1 MMEEKRESK
10 VISVGSIKHGQGM
23 TCFAFNLAYKFST
36 LLDKKILII
45 DTNFIFKEIAY
56 IAEQNN
62 KNGIDDLISM
72 VKTQEL
78 TQEIFMLHTEEVNKH
93 LRVINS
99 TQIDALDYIKKN
111 DKYIIKIIE
120 EAKKY
125 FDIIIVDAGAG
136 TSKNSLMKQL
146 YEVSD
151 VFINM
156 LTQNAYIIDWYMT
169 HDEFKSEKVINVVN
183 MYEDDVYPDY
193 GDITKEFKLTDFVSV
208 RYSKL
213 FKNYYN
219 QKILDPFYKTEDLF
233 NNDFSQLIIKI
244 AEKAELKGLKK
255 LDIVNT
261 NMLIDAKYSE
271 KTKKG
276 FFANIFPFI
285 KK

>member
-1 MMEEKRESK
+1 MGDKKDSK

-23 TCFAFNLAYKFST
+23 TCFTFNLAYKLST

-45 DTNFIFKEIAY
+45 DTNFLFKEIAY
-56 IAEQNN
+56 MAEQNN

-78 TQEIFMLHTEEVNKH
+78 SQEIFMLHTEEINKH

-99 TQIDALDYIKKN
+99 TQIDTLDYIKKN

-125 FDIIIVDAGAG
+125 FDIIIIDAAAG
-136 TSKNSLMKQL
+136 TSKNSLIKQI
-146 YEVSD
+146 YEISD
-151 VFINM
+151 LFINM
-156 LTQNAYIIDWYMT
+156 LTQNAYIIDWYSR
-169 HDEFKSEKVINVVN
+169 HSEYKDEKVINVIN

-193 GDITKEFKLTDFVSV
+193 GDIKKEFKLDDFVSV

-213 FKNYYN
+213 FKNFYN

-233 NNDFSQLIIKI
+233 NNDFSQLIMKV
-244 AEKAELKGLKK
+244 AEKLNIVELKKM
-255 LDIVNT
+255 DIVNT
-261 NMLIDAKYSE
+261 NMLIDVKYSQKE
-271 KTKKG
+271 KKG
-276 FFANIFPFI
+276 IFARLFGS
-285 KK
+285 KKM

>member
-1 MMEEKRESK
+1 MSEKRDAK
-10 VISVGSIKHGQGM
+10 LISVGSIKHGQGI
-23 TCFAFNLAYKFST
+23 TCFTFNLAYKLST
-36 LLDKKILII
+36 LLDKKILIL
-45 DTNFIFKEIAY
+45 DTNFLFKEIAY
-56 IAEQNN
+56 IAEQTNP
-62 KNGIDDLISM
+62 NGIDDLISM

-93 LRVINS
+93 LRVVNS

-111 DKYIIKIIE
+111 DKYIMNIIQ

-136 TSKNSLMKQL
+136 INKNSLIKQL

-151 VFINM
+151 VFINI
-156 LTQNAYIIDWYMT
+156 LTQNAYIIDWYVK
-169 HDEFKSEKVINVVN
+169 HDEFKDDKVINVIN

-193 GDITKEFKLTDFVSV
+193 GNITKEFKLDDFVSV

-213 FKNYYN
+213 FKNFYN
-219 QKILDPFYKTEDLF
+219 QKILDPFYKTDDLF
-233 NNDFSQLIIKI
+233 NNDFSQLIIKV
-244 AEKAELKGLKK
+244 AEKLDLNELKK

-261 NMLIDAKYSE
+261 NMLIDQKYIE
-271 KTKKG
+271 KSKQG
-276 FFANIFPFI
+276 FFSRLFSF

>member
-1 MMEEKRESK
+1 MSDNRDPKI
-10 VISVGSIKHGQGM
+10 ISVGSIKHGQGM
-23 TCFAFNLAYKFST
+23 TCFTFNLAYKLST

-45 DTNFIFKEIAY
+45 DTNFMFKEIAY
-56 IAEQNN
+56 IAEQSNP
-62 KNGIDDLISM
+62 NGIDDLISM

-78 TQEIFMLHTEEVNKH
+78 TKEIFMLHTEEVNKH

-125 FDIIIVDAGAG
+125 FDIIIIDAGAG
-136 TSKNSLMKQL
+136 INKNALIKQL
-146 YEVSD
+146 YEISD

-156 LTQNAYIIDWYMT
+156 LTQNAYIIDWYSK
-169 HDEFKSEKVINVVN
+169 HDEFKDDKVINVVN
-183 MYEDDVYPDY
+183 MYEEDVYPDY
-193 GDITKEFKLTDFVSV
+193 GDIVKEFKLDDFVLV

-213 FKNYYN
+213 FRNFYN

-233 NNDFSQLIIKI
+233 NNDFSQLIKKI
-244 AEKAELKGLKK
+244 AEKLDFNALKK

-261 NMLIDAKYSE
+261 NMLIDTKYNE
-271 KTKKG
+271 KAKKG
-276 FFANIFPFI
+276 FFARLFSSKN
-285 KK
+285 

>member
-1 MMEEKRESK
+1 MGENRDAK

-23 TCFAFNLAYKFST
+23 TCFTFNLAYKLST

-45 DTNFIFKEIAY
+45 DTNFMFKEIAY
-56 IAEQNN
+56 LAEQTN

-111 DKYIIKIIE
+111 DKYILKIIE

-125 FDIIIVDAGAG
+125 FDFIIIDAGAG
-136 TSKNSLMKQL
+136 INKNSLIKQI
-146 YEVSD
+146 YEISD
-151 VFINM
+151 AFINM
-156 LTQNAYIIDWYMT
+156 LTQNAYIIDWYAT
-169 HDEFKSEKVINVVN
+169 HGEFKDDKVVNVIN
-183 MYEDDVYPDY
+183 MYEEDVYPDY
-193 GDITKEFKLTDFVSV
+193 GDIVKEFKLNDFVLV

-213 FKNYYN
+213 FKNFYN

-233 NNDFSQLIIKI
+233 NNDFSQLITKV
-244 AEKAELKGLKK
+244 AEKINLKELKK
-255 LDIVNT
+255 LDMVNT
-261 NMLIDAKYSE
+261 NMLIDTKYNE
-271 KTKKG
+271 KAKKG
-276 FFANIFPFI
+276 FFARLFS
-285 KK
+285 K

>member
-1 MMEEKRESK
+1 MSDNRDAK
-10 VISVGSIKHGQGM
+10 VISVGSVKHGQGI
-23 TCFAFNLAYKFST
+23 TCFAFNLAYKLSS

-45 DTNFIFKEIAY
+45 DTNFMFKEIAY

-78 TQEIFMLHTEEVNKH
+78 TKEVFMLYTEEVNKH

-125 FDIIIVDAGAG
+125 FDIIIIDAGAG
-136 TSKNSLMKQL
+136 TNKNSLIKQI
-146 YEVSD
+146 YEISD
-151 VFINM
+151 VFVNM
-156 LTQNAYIIDWYMT
+156 LTQNAYIINWYVT
-169 HDEFKSEKVINVVN
+169 HSEFKDEKVINVIN
-183 MYEDDVYPDY
+183 MYEEDVYPDY
-193 GDITKEFKLTDFVSV
+193 GDITKEFKLNDFVSV

-213 FKNYYN
+213 FKNFYN

-233 NNDFSQLIIKI
+233 NNDFSQLISKV
-244 AEKAELKGLKK
+244 AEKLNIKELKK

-261 NMLIDAKYSE
+261 NMLIDTKYNE
-271 KTKKG
+271 KAKKG
-276 FFANIFPFI
+276 FFARLFSS

>member
-1 MMEEKRESK
+1 MSDNRDPKI
-10 VISVGSIKHGQGM
+10 ISVGSIKHGQGM
-23 TCFAFNLAYKFST
+23 TCFTFNLAYKLST

-45 DTNFIFKEIAY
+45 DTNFMFKEIAY
-56 IAEQNN
+56 IAEQSNP
-62 KNGIDDLISM
+62 NGIDDLISM

-78 TQEIFMLHTEEVNKH
+78 TKEIFMLHTEEVNKH

-125 FDIIIVDAGAG
+125 FDIIIIDAGAG
-136 TSKNSLMKQL
+136 VNKNSLIKQL
-146 YEVSD
+146 YEISD
-151 VFINM
+151 VFVNL
-156 LTQNAYIIDWYMT
+156 LTQNAYIIDWYTT
-169 HDEFKSEKVINVVN
+169 HDEFRDEKVINVIN
-183 MYEDDVYPDY
+183 MYEEDVYPDY
-193 GDITKEFKLTDFVSV
+193 GDIVKEFKLNDFVLV

-213 FKNYYN
+213 FKNFYN

-233 NNDFSQLIIKI
+233 NNDFSQLIIKV
-244 AEKAELKGLKK
+244 AEKLNIKELKK

-261 NMLIDAKYSE
+261 NMLIDTKYNE
-271 KTKKG
+271 KAKKG
-276 FFANIFPFI
+276 FFARLFSL

>member
-1 MMEEKRESK
+1 MSENRDSK

-23 TCFAFNLAYKFST
+23 TCFTFNLAYKLST
-36 LLDKKILII
+36 LVDKKILII
-45 DTNFIFKEIAY
+45 DTNFMFKEIAY
-56 IAEQNN
+56 IAEQTN

-78 TQEIFMLHTEEVNKH
+78 TKEIFMLHTEEVNKH

-111 DKYIIKIIE
+111 DKYILKIIE

-125 FDIIIVDAGAG
+125 FDFIIIDAGAG
-136 TSKNSLMKQL
+136 INKNSLIKQI
-146 YEVSD
+146 YEISD

-156 LTQNAYIIDWYMT
+156 LTQNAYIIDWYTT
-169 HDEFKSEKVINVVN
+169 HDEFKDDKVINVIN
-183 MYEDDVYPDY
+183 MYEEDVYPDY
-193 GDITKEFKLTDFVSV
+193 GDILKEFKLNDIVLV

-213 FKNYYN
+213 FRNFYN

-233 NNDFSQLIIKI
+233 NNDFSQLISKM
-244 AEKAELKGLKK
+244 AEKLNIKEFKK

-261 NMLIDAKYSE
+261 NMLIDTKYNE
-271 KTKKG
+271 KAKKG
-276 FFANIFPFI
+276 FFARLFSF

>member
-1 MMEEKRESK
+1 MSDTRDPK

-23 TCFAFNLAYKFST
+23 TCFTFNLAYKLST

-99 TQIDALDYIKKN
+99 TQIDVLDYIKKN

-125 FDIIIVDAGAG
+125 FDIIIIDAGAG
-136 TSKNSLMKQL
+136 ISKSSLVKQL
-146 YEVSD
+146 YDISD

-156 LTQNAYIIDWYMT
+156 LTQNAYIIDWYT
-169 HDEFKSEKVINVVN
+169 KHDAFKDDKVINVVN
-183 MYEDDVYPDY
+183 MYEEDVYPDY
-193 GDITKEFKLTDFVSV
+193 GQIIKEFKLDNFVSV
-208 RYSKL
+208 RYSKK
-213 FKNYYN
+213 FKDYYN
-219 QKILDPFYKTEDLF
+219 QKVLDPFYKTDDLF
-233 NNDFSQLIIKI
+233 NNDFSQLIIKV
-244 AEKAELKGLKK
+244 AEKLELRELKK

-261 NMLIDAKYSE
+261 NMLIDTKYNE
-271 KTKKG
+271 KAKKG
-276 FFANIFPFI
+276 FFARLFSS

>member
-1 MMEEKRESK
+1 MGENRNSK
-10 VISVGSIKHGQGM
+10 VISVGSIKHGQGI
-23 TCFAFNLAYKFST
+23 TCFTFNLAYKLST

-45 DTNFIFKEIAY
+45 DTNFMFKEIAY
-56 IAEQNN
+56 IAEQTNP
-62 KNGIDDLISM
+62 NGIDDLISM

-78 TQEIFMLHTEEVNKH
+78 SQEIFMLYTEEVNKH

-99 TQIDALDYIKKN
+99 TQIDTLDYIRKN

-125 FDIIIVDAGAG
+125 FDIIIIDAGAG
-136 TSKNSLMKQL
+136 VNKNSLIKQI

-151 VFINM
+151 VFVNM
-156 LTQNAYIIDWYMT
+156 LTQNAYIIDWYVN
-169 HDEFKSEKVINVVN
+169 HNEFKDEKVINVIN
-183 MYEDDVYPDY
+183 MYEEDIYPDY
-193 GDITKEFKLTDFVSV
+193 GDITKEFKLSDLSLI

-213 FKNYYN
+213 FKNFYN

-233 NNDFSQLIIKI
+233 NNDFSQLIIKV
-244 AEKAELKGLKK
+244 AEKLNIKELKK

-261 NMLIDAKYSE
+261 NMLIDSKYNE
-271 KTKKG
+271 KAKKG
-276 FFANIFPFI
+276 FFARLFSS

>member
-1 MMEEKRESK
+1 MEDNRDAK

-23 TCFAFNLAYKFST
+23 TCFTFNLAYKLST

-45 DTNFIFKEIAY
+45 DTNFLFKEIAY
-56 IAEQNN
+56 IAEQDNH
-62 KNGIDDLISM
+62 NGIDDLISM

-78 TQEIFMLHTEEVNKH
+78 SKEIFMLHTEEVNKH

-99 TQIDALDYIKKN
+99 TQIEALDYIKKN

-136 TSKNSLMKQL
+136 IGKNSLIKQL

-151 VFINM
+151 AFINM
-156 LTQNAYIIDWYMT
+156 LTQNAYIIDWYTT
-169 HDEFKSEKVINVVN
+169 HDEFKDDKVINVIN
-183 MYEDDVYPDY
+183 MYEEDIYPDY
-193 GDITKEFKLTDFVSV
+193 GDITKEFKLNDFVSV
-208 RYSKL
+208 RYSKV
-213 FKNYYN
+213 FKSFYN

-233 NNDFSQLIIKI
+233 NNDFSQLIIKV
-244 AEKAELKGLKK
+244 AEKLNIRELKK

-261 NMLIDAKYSE
+261 NMLIDTKYNE
-271 KTKKG
+271 KAKKG
-276 FFANIFPFI
+276 FFARLFSS

>member
-1 MMEEKRESK
+1 MGENRDAK

-23 TCFAFNLAYKFST
+23 TCFTFNLAYKLST

-45 DTNFIFKEIAY
+45 DTNFMFKEIAY
-56 IAEQNN
+56 IAEQTNP
-62 KNGIDDLISM
+62 NGIDDLISM

-78 TQEIFMLHTEEVNKH
+78 TQEIFMLHTEEINKH

-111 DKYIIKIIE
+111 DKYILKIIE

-125 FDIIIVDAGAG
+125 FDFIIIDAGAG
-136 TSKNSLMKQL
+136 INKNSLIKQI

-151 VFINM
+151 LFINM
-156 LTQNAYIIDWYMT
+156 LTQNAYIIDWYAT
-169 HDEFKSEKVINVVN
+169 HDEFKDDKVINVIN
-183 MYEDDVYPDY
+183 MYEEDVYPDY
-193 GDITKEFKLTDFVSV
+193 GDIVKEFKLNDFVLV

-213 FKNYYN
+213 FKNFYN

-233 NNDFSQLIIKI
+233 NNDFSQLISKM
-244 AEKAELKGLKK
+244 AEKLNIKDFKK

-261 NMLIDAKYSE
+261 NMLIDTKYNEKAKKS
-271 KTKKG
+271 
-276 FFANIFPFI
+276 FFARLFS
-285 KK
+285 K

>member
-1 MMEEKRESK
+1 MSEKRDAK
-10 VISVGSIKHGQGM
+10 LISVGSIKHGQGI
-23 TCFAFNLAYKFST
+23 TCFTFNLAYKLST
-36 LLDKKILII
+36 LLDKKILIL
-45 DTNFIFKEIAY
+45 DTNFLFKEIAY
-56 IAEQNN
+56 IAEQTNP
-62 KNGIDDLISM
+62 NGIDDLISM

-93 LRVINS
+93 LRVVNS

-111 DKYIIKIIE
+111 DKYIMNIIQ

-136 TSKNSLMKQL
+136 INKNSLIKQL

-151 VFINM
+151 VFINI
-156 LTQNAYIIDWYMT
+156 LTQNAYIIDWYVK
-169 HDEFKSEKVINVVN
+169 HDEFRDDKVINVIN

-193 GDITKEFKLTDFVSV
+193 GNITKEFKLDDFVSV

-213 FKNYYN
+213 FKNFYN
-219 QKILDPFYKTEDLF
+219 QKILDPFYKTDDLF
-233 NNDFSQLIIKI
+233 NNDFSQLIIKV
-244 AEKAELKGLKK
+244 AEKLDLNELKK

-261 NMLIDAKYSE
+261 NMLIDQKYIE
-271 KTKKG
+271 KSKQG
-276 FFANIFPFI
+276 FFSRLFSF

>member
-1 MMEEKRESK
+1 MSENRDSK
-10 VISVGSIKHGQGM
+10 VISVGSIKHGQGI
-23 TCFAFNLAYKFST
+23 TCFTFNLAYKLST

-45 DTNFIFKEIAY
+45 DTNFMFKEIAY
-56 IAEQNN
+56 IAEQTNP
-62 KNGIDDLISM
+62 NGIDDLISM

-78 TQEIFMLHTEEVNKH
+78 SQEIFMLYTEEVNKH

-99 TQIDALDYIKKN
+99 TQIDTLDYIRKN

-125 FDIIIVDAGAG
+125 FDIIIIDAGAG
-136 TSKNSLMKQL
+136 VNKNSLIKQI

-156 LTQNAYIIDWYMT
+156 LTQNAYIIDWYVN
-169 HDEFKSEKVINVVN
+169 HSEFKDEKVINVIN
-183 MYEDDVYPDY
+183 MYEEDVYPDY
-193 GDITKEFKLTDFVSV
+193 GDITKEFKLSDLSLV

-213 FKNYYN
+213 FKNFYN
-219 QKILDPFYKTEDLF
+219 QKILDPFYKTDDLF
-233 NNDFSQLIIKI
+233 NNDFSQLIIKV
-244 AEKAELKGLKK
+244 AEKLNIKELKK

-261 NMLIDAKYSE
+261 NMLIDSKYNE
-271 KTKKG
+271 KAKKG
-276 FFANIFPFI
+276 FFARLFSS

>member
-1 MMEEKRESK
+1 MSENRNPK

-23 TCFAFNLAYKFST
+23 TCFTFNLAYKLST

-45 DTNFIFKEIAY
+45 DTNFMFKEIAY

-125 FDIIIVDAGAG
+125 FDIIIIDAGAG
-136 TSKNSLMKQL
+136 INKNSLIKQI
-146 YEVSD
+146 YEISD

-156 LTQNAYIIDWYMT
+156 LTQNAYIIDWYAT
-169 HDEFKSEKVINVVN
+169 HDEFKDGKVINVIN
-183 MYEDDVYPDY
+183 MYEEDVYPDY
-193 GDITKEFKLTDFVSV
+193 GDITKEFKLNEFISV

-213 FKNYYN
+213 FKHFYN

-233 NNDFSQLIIKI
+233 NNDFSQLIIKV
-244 AEKAELKGLKK
+244 AEKLELKELKK

-261 NMLIDAKYSE
+261 NMLIDTKYNE
-271 KTKKG
+271 KTKKS
-276 FFANIFPFI
+276 FLAKLFSF

>member
-1 MMEEKRESK
+1 MSDKRDAK
-10 VISVGSIKHGQGM
+10 IISVGSIKHGQGM
-23 TCFAFNLAYKFST
+23 TCFTFNLAYKLST

-45 DTNFIFKEIAY
+45 DTNFLFKEIAY
-56 IAEQNN
+56 LAEQTN

-78 TQEIFMLHTEEVNKH
+78 SQEIFMLHTEEVNKH

-99 TQIDALDYIKKN
+99 TQIDTLDYIKKN

-125 FDIIIVDAGAG
+125 FDIIVIDAAAG
-136 TSKNSLMKQL
+136 TSKNALIKQI
-146 YEVSD
+146 YDMSD

-156 LTQNAYIIDWYMT
+156 LTQSAYIIDWYST
-169 HDEFKSEKVINVVN
+169 HDEFKGEKVINVIN
-183 MYEDDVYPDY
+183 MYEEDVYPDY
-193 GDITKEFKLTDFVSV
+193 GDIKKEFKIDDFVSV

-219 QKILDPFYKTEDLF
+219 LKILDTFYRINEDLF
-233 NNDFSQLIIKI
+233 NNDFSQLILRVGEKLGIK
-244 AEKAELKGLKK
+244 ELEK
-255 LDIVNT
+255 LDMVNT
-261 NMLIDAKYSE
+261 NMLIDVKHNE
-271 KTKKG
+271 KSKKG
-276 FFANIFPFI
+276 LFSRFFKS

>member
-1 MMEEKRESK
+1 MSDKRDAK
-10 VISVGSIKHGQGM
+10 IISVGSIKHGQGM
-23 TCFAFNLAYKFST
+23 TCFTFNLAYKLST

-45 DTNFIFKEIAY
+45 DTNFMFKEIAY
-56 IAEQNN
+56 IAEQSNP
-62 KNGIDDLISM
+62 NGIDDLISM

-78 TQEIFMLHTEEVNKH
+78 TQEIFMLHTEEINKH

-99 TQIDALDYIKKN
+99 TQIDTLDYIKKN
-111 DKYIIKIIE
+111 DKHIIKIME

-136 TSKNSLMKQL
+136 INKNSLIKQL

-156 LTQNAYIIDWYMT
+156 LTQNAYIIDWYT
-169 HDEFKSEKVINVVN
+169 KHEEFKDDKVINVIN
-183 MYEDDVYPDY
+183 MYEEDVYPDY
-193 GDITKEFKLTDFVSV
+193 GDIVKEFKLNDFVSV

-213 FKNYYN
+213 FKNFYN

-233 NNDFSQLIIKI
+233 NNDFSQLIIKV
-244 AEKAELKGLKK
+244 AEKLEFRELKK

-261 NMLIDAKYSE
+261 NMLIDTKYNE
-271 KTKKG
+271 KAKKG
-276 FFANIFPFI
+276 LFARLFSF

>member
-1 MMEEKRESK
+1 MSENRDAK
-10 VISVGSIKHGQGM
+10 VISVGSIKHGQGI
-23 TCFAFNLAYKFST
+23 TCFTFNLAYKLST

-45 DTNFIFKEIAY
+45 DTNFMFKEIAY

-78 TQEIFMLHTEEVNKH
+78 TQEIFMLHTEEVNRH

-111 DKYIIKIIE
+111 DKYIINIIN

-125 FDIIIVDAGAG
+125 FDIIIIDAGAG
-136 TSKNSLMKQL
+136 INKNSLIKQL
-146 YEVSD
+146 YDVSD

-156 LTQNAYIIDWYMT
+156 LTQNAYIIDWYST
-169 HDEFKSEKVINVVN
+169 HSEFKGDKVISVIN
-183 MYEDDVYPDY
+183 MYEEDVYPDY
-193 GDITKEFKLTDFVSV
+193 GDIIKEFKLDDFVSV

-219 QKILDPFYKTEDLF
+219 QKVLDPFYKTEDLF
-233 NNDFSQLIIKI
+233 NNDFSQLVVKI
-244 AEKAELKGLKK
+244 AEKLDLKELKK

-261 NMLIDAKYSE
+261 NMLIDQKYIE
-271 KTKKG
+271 KSKKG
-276 FFANIFPFI
+276 FFARLFSF

>member
-1 MMEEKRESK
+1 MSENREPK

-23 TCFAFNLAYKFST
+23 TCFTFNLAYKLST

-45 DTNFIFKEIAY
+45 DTNFMFKEIAY

-78 TQEIFMLHTEEVNKH
+78 TKEIFMLHTEEVNKH

-136 TSKNSLMKQL
+136 VNKNSLVKQL
-146 YEVSD
+146 YEISD
-151 VFINM
+151 AFVNM
-156 LTQNAYIIDWYMT
+156 LTQNAYIIDWYVK
-169 HDEFKSEKVINVVN
+169 HDEFKDEKVINVVN
-183 MYEDDVYPDY
+183 MYEEDVYPDY
-193 GDITKEFKLTDFVSV
+193 GDITKEFKMSDFVSV

-213 FKNYYN
+213 FKNFYN

-244 AEKAELKGLKK
+244 AEKLNIKELKK

-261 NMLIDAKYSE
+261 NMLIDTKYNE
-271 KTKKG
+271 KSKKG
-276 FFANIFPFI
+276 FFAKLFSF